1 MSTSLANLLAGYS
14 AEIDARVAHNTEQE
28 QENVDRKA
36 VTIEDHFQ
44 HAKDSVESLGGEV
57 AAAGAA
63 MHLGRKVYK
72 KYQEKYGKKKA
83 EQPDS
88 NENTGQE
95 NTDKPTPEE
104 GGSGENEGADSGAG
118 QGGGTDAQSG
128 ADAGNVDANSVSNDA
143 ADNAADDARTGDPS
157 GNDPAAGD
165 SGSAGTTTAA
175 DEGADAAA
183 DAGQA
188 AAVDVNPFSPS
199 QFGVTGEDFAA
210 SGGEATTTVGQEIG
224 GAARTTTGEFGG
236 AGTGGEEFGD
246 TGSDA
251 LGQVVRVRPTQIVQ
265 NTPQA
270 QAAQSGTAPEQPV
283 SQAAAPTDAP
293 APPTAANVTPPSGAA
308 ADADDAADAAEQ
320 LARTGGSTISK
331 LTGGAS
337 DAINSAGKVVGNI
350 GKQLGSKLGVT
361 AGEEA
366 GSEAGGLITT
376 EGVLDALGPVGE
388 IGGAIVGLIG
398 LFEGLFHK
406 PKPVSDTM
414 SADSPVETQVGGIDP
429 TALAQKNQAVGTVV

>member
-83 EQPDS
+83 EKPDS

-104 GGSGENEGADSGAG
+104 GGSGENEGADTGAG
-118 QGGGTDAQSG
+118 QGGGTDAQPG
-128 ADAGNVDANSVSNDA
+128 ADAGNVDANSFSNDA
-143 ADNAADDARTGDPS
+143 ADYAADDARTGDPA

-165 SGSAGTTTAA
+165 SGSAGTSTAA

-188 AAVDVNPFSPS
+188 AAV
-199 QFGVTGEDFAA
+199 GET
-210 SGGEATTTVGQEIG
+210 TTTVGEDIASG
-224 GAARTTTGEFGG
+224 ARTTGGEFGG

-251 LGQVVRVRPTQIVQ
+251 LGQVVRVRPTQIVL

-270 QAAQSGTAPEQPV
+270 QAEPSGPAPEQPV

-293 APPTAANVTPPSGAA
+293 APPTAADVPPPSGAA
-308 ADADDAADAAEQ
+308 ADDAADAAEQ
-320 LARTGGSTISK
+320 LARTGESTISK

-337 DAINSAGKVVGNI
+337 DAINSAGKFVGNI
-350 GKQLGSKLGVT
+350 GKQIGSKLGIT

-366 GSEAGGLITT
+366 GGEAGGLITT
-376 EGVLDALGPVGE
+376 EGVLDALGPIGE

-406 PKPVSDTM
+406 PKPVADTM
-414 SADSPVETQVGGIDP
+414 SADAPVETQVGGIDP

>member
-1 MSTSLANLLAGYS
+1 MSTSLADLLAGYS

-28 QENVDRKA
+28 QSNLDRKA
-36 VTIEDHFQ
+36 IGIEDTFQ
-44 HAKDSVESLGGEV
+44 HAKDTVESIGGEV
-57 AAAGAA
+57 AGVGAA
-63 MHLGRKVYK
+63 IHLGRKVYK
-72 KYQEKYGKKKA
+72 KYQDKYGKKKA
-83 EQPDS
+83 DEPDS

-95 NTDKPTPEE
+95 NTESTRPDE
-104 GGSGENEGADSGAG
+104 GGSGENEGADDGAG
-118 QGGGTDAQSG
+118 QGGGTDAQPG
-128 ADAGNVDANSVSNDA
+128 ADAGNVDANSVTNAA
-143 ADNAADDARTGDPS
+143 ADDAADDARTGDPA

-165 SGSAGTTTAA
+165 SGSAGTSTVA

-188 AAVDVNPFSPS
+188 AAV
-199 QFGVTGEDFAA
+199 GET
-210 SGGEATTTVGQEIG
+210 TTTVGQDIASG
-224 GAARTTTGEFGG
+224 ARTTGGEFGG

-246 TGSDA
+246 MGSDA

-265 NTPQA
+265 TTPQA
-270 QAAQSGTAPEQPV
+270 QAAQSGTAPSQPT

-293 APPTAANVTPPSGAA
+293 PPPTAADVPPPSGAA
-308 ADADDAADAAEQ
+308 ADDAADAAEQ
-320 LARTGGSTISK
+320 LARTGESTISK

-376 EGVLDALGPVGE
+376 EGVLDALGPIGE
-388 IGGAIVGLIG
+388 IGGAIVGLVG

-406 PKPVSDTM
+406 PKPVEDTM
-414 SADSPVETQVGGIDP
+414 SADAPVETQVGGIDP
-429 TALAQKNQAVGTVV
+429 TALAQKTQAVGAVV